1 MRPHGNRVIH
11 EKMRKGQRVDSSLAN
26 PEVASGS
33 PRGGGAPQPVSTP
46 PATAPEVG
54 GSGSRAGLTDCLFP
68 TCKPSGACKRP
79 VINTARWSP
88 VFPAPGQKLHAENTV

>member
-11 EKMRKGQRVDSSLAN
+11 EKMRKGQRGDSSLAN

-33 PRGGGAPQPVSTP
+33 PRGGGAPQPAPAP
-46 PATAPEVG
+46 PATALEVG
-54 GSGSRAGLTDCLFP
+54 GSGSRAGLTDHPFP
-68 TCKPSGACKRP
+68 TCKPSDTYKRP

-88 VFPAPGQKLHAENTV
+88 VFPAPGQKLRAENTV

>member
-11 EKMRKGQRVDSSLAN
+11 EKMRKGQRGDSSLAN

-33 PRGGGAPQPVSTP
+33 PRGGGAPQPAPAP

-54 GSGSRAGLTDCLFP
+54 GSGSRAGLTDRPFP

-88 VFPAPGQKLHAENTV
+88 VFPAPGQKLRAENTV